1 MIKGW
6 TEINLREKSKEDLED
21 KLKEI
26 DRKEIDRYA
35 LKLNEEEKA
44 LREQII
50 FVLNNPDAESD
61 SFVLN
66 NPDTESDSLNDDNDS
81 NRTTPKE
88 STSIEENLDILGN
101 VVIGLGA
108 FSCSILI
115 LFAMIEEQFFFVI
128 WGFAGILSSLIS
140 GYILKGLS
148 KIIILLSA
156 SQVSNN
162 DT

>member
-66 NPDTESDSLNDDNDS
+66 NPDTESDSFEVKA
-81 NRTTPKE
+81 P
-88 STSIEENLDILGN
+88 TSIEDILDLLGN
-101 VVIGLGA
+101 VVIGLGT
-108 FSCSILI
+108 FSSSILI
-115 LFAMIEEQFFFVI
+115 LVAMIEEQFFFVI

>member
-66 NPDTESDSLNDDNDS
+66 NPDTESDSFEVKA
-81 NRTTPKE
+81 P
-88 STSIEENLDILGN
+88 TSIEDILDLLGN
-101 VVIGLGA
+101 VVIGLGLS
-108 FSCSILI
+108 FSLI
-115 LFAMIEEQFFFVI
+115 LALIGIVDKELFLFVYSLI
-128 WGFAGILSSLIS
+128 GSLSSLIS

>member
-1 MIKGW
+1 MIRGW
-6 TEINLREKSKEDLED
+6 TGKNLREKLKGDLED
-21 KLKEI
+21 KLKE
-26 DRKEIDRYA
+26 
-35 LKLNEEEKA
+35 LNNPSEGLNYEEEA
-44 LREQII
+44 LREKIM
-50 FVLNNPDAESD
+50 
-61 SFVLN
+61 FVLN

-148 KIIILLSA
+148 KIIILLSS

>member
-1 MIKGW
+1 MIRGW
-6 TEINLREKSKEDLED
+6 TGKNLREKLKGDLED
-21 KLKEI
+21 KLKE
-26 DRKEIDRYA
+26 
-35 LKLNEEEKA
+35 LNNPSEGLNYEEEA
-44 LREQII
+44 LREKIM
-50 FVLNNPDAESD
+50 
-61 SFVLN
+61 FVLN

-115 LFAMIEEQFFFVI
+115 LVAMIEEQFFFVI

>member
-66 NPDTESDSLNDDNDS
+66 NPDTESDSFEVKA
-81 NRTTPKE
+81 P
-88 STSIEENLDILGN
+88 TSIEDILDLLGN
-101 VVIGLGA
+101 VVIGLGLS
-108 FSCSILI
+108 FSLI
-115 LFAMIEEQFFFVI
+115 LALIGVVDKELFLFVYSLF
-128 WGFAGILSSLIS
+128 GSLSSLIS

>member
-6 TEINLREKSKEDLED
+6 TNKDLRQKFKGDLEYKLSELD
-21 KLKEI
+21 KVPWNN
-26 DRKEIDRYA
+26 
-35 LKLNEEEKA
+35 LNEEEKA
-44 LREQII
+44 LRNAIV
-50 FVLNNPDAESD
+50 FVLDNPGSD
-61 SFVLN
+61 S
-66 NPDTESDSLNDDNDS
+66 DSTFISPTDS
-81 NRTTPKE
+81 IDSYGSAPKA
-88 STSIEENLDILGN
+88 STSVEDNLDILGN
-101 VVIGLGA
+101 VVISLGA

-115 LFAMIEEQFFFVI
+115 LVAMIEEQFFFVI

-148 KIIILLSA
+148 KIIILLTA

>member
-1 MIKGW
+1 MIRGW
-6 TEINLREKSKEDLED
+6 TGKNLREKLKGDLED
-21 KLKEI
+21 KLKE
-26 DRKEIDRYA
+26 
-35 LKLNEEEKA
+35 LNNPSEGLNYEEEA
-44 LREQII
+44 LREKIM
-50 FVLNNPDAESD
+50 
-61 SFVLN
+61 FVLN

-115 LFAMIEEQFFFVI
+115 FVAMMEEQFFIAI

-148 KIIILLSA
+148 KIIILLSS

>member
-1 MIKGW
+1 MIRGW
-6 TEINLREKSKEDLED
+6 TGKNLREKLKGDLED
-21 KLKEI
+21 KLKE
-26 DRKEIDRYA
+26 
-35 LKLNEEEKA
+35 LNNPSKGLNYEEEA
-44 LREQII
+44 LREKIM
-50 FVLNNPDAESD
+50 
-61 SFVLN
+61 FVLN

-115 LFAMIEEQFFFVI
+115 FVAMMEEQFFIAI

>member
-1 MIKGW
+1 MIRGW
-6 TEINLREKSKEDLED
+6 TGKNLREKLKGDLED
-21 KLKEI
+21 KLKE
-26 DRKEIDRYA
+26 
-35 LKLNEEEKA
+35 LNNPSEGLNYEEEA
-44 LREQII
+44 LREKIM
-50 FVLNNPDAESD
+50 
-61 SFVLN
+61 FVLN

-115 LFAMIEEQFFFVI
+115 FVAMMEEQFFIVI

>member
-1 MIKGW
+1 MIRGW
-6 TEINLREKSKEDLED
+6 TGKNLREKLKGDLED
-21 KLKEI
+21 KLKELN
-26 DRKEIDRYA
+26 KSAWEE
-35 LKLNEEEKA
+35 NEEEKH

-50 FVLNNPDAESD
+50 FVLDNPDSESD
-61 SFVLN
+61 EFVPSFTADAN
-66 NPDTESDSLNDDNDS
+66 GDAT
-81 NRTTPKE
+81 KA

>member
-1 MIKGW
+1 MIRGW
-6 TEINLREKSKEDLED
+6 TGKNLREKLKGDLED
-21 KLKEI
+21 KLKE
-26 DRKEIDRYA
+26 
-35 LKLNEEEKA
+35 LNNPSKGLNYEEEA
-44 LREQII
+44 LREKIMFI
-50 FVLNNPDAESD
+50 LNNPDSESD
-61 SFVLN
+61 EFVPSFTADAN
-66 NPDTESDSLNDDNDS
+66 GDAT
-81 NRTTPKE
+81 KA

-115 LFAMIEEQFFFVI
+115 FVAMMEEQFFIAI

>member
-1 MIKGW
+1 MIRGW
-6 TEINLREKSKEDLED
+6 TGKNLREKLKGDLED
-21 KLKEI
+21 KLKE
-26 DRKEIDRYA
+26 
-35 LKLNEEEKA
+35 LNNPSEGLNYEEEA
-44 LREQII
+44 LREKIM
-50 FVLNNPDAESD
+50 
-61 SFVLN
+61 FVLN

>member
-1 MIKGW
+1 MIRGW
-6 TEINLREKSKEDLED
+6 TGKNLREKLKGDLED
-21 KLKEI
+21 KLKELN
-26 DRKEIDRYA
+26 KSAWEE
-35 LKLNEEEKA
+35 NEEEKH

-50 FVLNNPDAESD
+50 FVLDNPDSESD
-61 SFVLN
+61 EFVPSFTADAN
-66 NPDTESDSLNDDNDS
+66 GDAT
-81 NRTTPKE
+81 KA

-128 WGFAGILSSLIS
+128 WGSAGILSSLIS

>member
-1 MIKGW
+1 MIRGW
-6 TEINLREKSKEDLED
+6 TGKNLREKLKGDLED
-21 KLKEI
+21 KLKELN
-26 DRKEIDRYA
+26 KSAWEE
-35 LKLNEEEKA
+35 NEEEKH

-50 FVLNNPDAESD
+50 FVLDNPDSESD
-61 SFVLN
+61 EFVPSFTADAN
-66 NPDTESDSLNDDNDS
+66 GDAT
-81 NRTTPKE
+81 KA

-115 LFAMIEEQFFFVI
+115 FVAMMEEQFFIVI

>member
-1 MIKGW
+1 MIRGW
-6 TEINLREKSKEDLED
+6 TGKNLREKLKGDLED
-21 KLKEI
+21 KLKE
-26 DRKEIDRYA
+26 
-35 LKLNEEEKA
+35 LNNPSKGLNYEEEA
-44 LREQII
+44 LREQIMFI
-50 FVLNNPDAESD
+50 LNNPDSESD
-61 SFVLN
+61 EFVPSFTADAN
-66 NPDTESDSLNDDNDS
+66 GDAT
-81 NRTTPKE
+81 KA

-101 VVIGLGA
+101 VVIALGA

-115 LFAMIEEQFFFVI
+115 FVAMMEEQFFIVI

>member
-1 MIKGW
+1 MIRGW
-6 TEINLREKSKEDLED
+6 TGKNLREKLKGDLED
-21 KLKEI
+21 KLKE
-26 DRKEIDRYA
+26 
-35 LKLNEEEKA
+35 LNNPSEGLNYEEEA
-44 LREQII
+44 LREKIM
-50 FVLNNPDAESD
+50 
-61 SFVLN
+61 FVLN
-66 NPDTESDSLNDDNDS
+66 NPDTESDSPNDDNDS
-81 NRTTPKE
+81 NRSTPKE
-88 STSIEENLDILGN
+88 SNSIEDNLDILGN

-115 LFAMIEEQFFFVI
+115 LVAMIEEQFFFVI

-148 KIIILLSA
+148 KIIILLSS